1 LQDKCRTWNIQNFEK
16 GLRSQIKHVPCRNQV
31 AIKRKIEL
39 VQLSSK
45 MSLKRTRDGR
55 DSPWVT
61 KNWASHQQVKQ
72 EKCEKALEMATKNQ
86 DNSN

>member
-1 LQDKCRTWNIQNFEK
+1 LNGIGDKGEDFVEKGHQIGLQDKCRTWNIQNFEK

-45 MSLKRTRDGR
+45 MNLKRTRDGR

-61 KNWASHQQVKQ
+61 KN
-72 EKCEKALEMATKNQ
+72 
-86 DNSN
+86 